1 MSSQVLRFLQEQNAS
16 LQEENKQLREEN
28 QALRMYV
35 AAVGELHR
43 AVSTISS
50 ADNLLSLLNKILYNA
65 MSVLD
70 ASDGSIM
77 LLDEETD
84 ELVFVLVHGDV
95 EGKLQGYRINKDIGV
110 AGWVAT
116 NREPLI
122 VNDARK
128 DWRFSPHVD
137 EAFNFLT
144 RSILCVPMIA
154 RGRVIGVI
162 EVLNKFSDEGF
173 NDADTNLLSI
183 LGYIAG
189 AALDDMQRCMEME
202 MRGEGKATR

>member
-16 LQEENKQLREEN
+16 LQEDNKQLREEN
-28 QALRMYV
+28 QALRTYV

-43 AVSTISS
+43 AVSKITS

-65 MSVLD
+65 LTVLD
-70 ASDGSIM
+70 ASDGSVM
-77 LLDEETD
+77 LLDED
-84 ELVFVLVHGDV
+84 SSELVFVLVHGDV
-95 EGKLQGYRINKDIGV
+95 EGKLQGYRISKDMGI

-144 RSILCVPMIA
+144 RSILCVPMVA
-154 RGRVIGVI
+154 RDRVIGVI
-162 EVLNKFSDEGF
+162 EVLNKFSGEGF
-173 NDADTNLLSI
+173 NDADINLLSI

-189 AALDDMQRCMEME
+189 AALGTMQQCIEEEAAAR
-202 MRGEGKATR
+202 R

>member
-43 AVSTISS
+43 AASKITS

-65 MSVLD
+65 LTVLD

-77 LLDEETD
+77 LLDEEAD
-84 ELVFVLVHGDV
+84 ELVFVLVHGDI
-95 EGKLQGYRINKDIGV
+95 EGKLQGYRISKDIGV

-116 NREPLI
+116 NCEPLI
-122 VNDARK
+122 VNDARE

-144 RSILCVPMIA
+144 QSILCVPMIV
-154 RGRVIGVI
+154 RERIIGVI
-162 EVLNKFSDEGF
+162 EVLNKFSGKGF
-173 NDADTNLLSI
+173 NDADLSLLSI

-189 AALDDMQRCMEME
+189 AALNDMRQRVEE
-202 MRGEGKATR
+202 EGKAVH